1 MIYTNYISG
10 LPFDFTEMRKNL
22 LGQHNFEI
30 EQENEITLIDT
41 NVDVLEMLNEDVEDD
56 PIKDPDYDYGEVPA
70 SDKKEKRGLSISV
83 FFIYLISANSI

>member
-1 MIYTNYISG
+1 MIYTNYISE

-22 LGQHNFEI
+22 LGQHNVEI

-56 PIKDPDYDYGEVPA
+56 PILKIPITIMEKCQHPTKKRREVC
-70 SDKKEKRGLSISV
+70 LFL
-83 FFIYLISANSI
+83 FFYIPYICK